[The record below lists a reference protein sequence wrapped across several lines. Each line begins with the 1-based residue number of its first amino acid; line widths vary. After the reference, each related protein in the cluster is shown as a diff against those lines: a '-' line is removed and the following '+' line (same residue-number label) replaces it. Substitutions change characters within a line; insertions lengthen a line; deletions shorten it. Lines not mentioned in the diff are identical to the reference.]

1 MNDKPLDSPEFIP
14 LYEKMC
20 QYNLP
25 ILIHP
30 MRPPTYPD
38 YRTEKLSKYYL
49 WDTFGWLYETTAAMT
64 RLVFSGVLERYPNLK
79 VITHHCGGMVPYFE
93 QRIIGFH
100 DQFERR
106 GAKEKVGLTKSPI
119 EYYKMFYND
128 TAIYGNTPALMCAH
142 AFCGADHLLFAADM
156 PLGDSQLGYRNYRQ
170 TINAIEEMDI
180 SDMEKR
186 KIFEDNARKIFNLPI

>member
-1 MNDKPLDSPEFIP
+1 
-14 LYEKMC
+14 
-20 QYNLP
+20 
-25 ILIHP
+25 
-30 MRPPTYPD
+30 MRASTYPD
-38 YRTEKLSKYYL
+38 YRTENASKYYL
-49 WDTFGWLYETTAAMT
+49 YNTFGWVYETTAAMT

-79 VITHHCGGMVPYFE
+79 MITHHCGGMVPYLE

-100 DQFERR
+100 DLFEHR

-128 TAIYGNTPALMCAH
+128 TALYGNTPALMCAY

-170 TINAIEEMDI
+170 TINEIE
-180 SDMEKR
+180 
-186 KIFEDNARKIFNLPI
+186 